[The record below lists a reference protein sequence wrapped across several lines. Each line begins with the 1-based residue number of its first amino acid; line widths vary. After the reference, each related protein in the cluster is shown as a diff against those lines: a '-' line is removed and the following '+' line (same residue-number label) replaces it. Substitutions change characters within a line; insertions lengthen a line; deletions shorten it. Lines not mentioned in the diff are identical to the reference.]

1 MFYQINH
8 LGSPRYLKTE
18 RGENFSFPAHL
29 HQCFELLAITKGK
42 MEVTIDGTLF
52 QLNKGDAVLIFPNQI
67 HSLSSKNSKHFLC
80 IFSPELVS
88 AFLNKTSETV
98 PVSNNCTPEN
108 FLVKNL
114 FDLNEDS
121 ETVEKKAA
129 LYSIC
134 AAFDKTAEYR
144 KKNTKGEEI
153 IPKIFSFV
161 ESNLSASCT
170 LCDLAETT
178 GYEYSYLSK
187 LFKKTVGI
195 SFNTYVNHCRLS
207 RACYLL
213 ENTDLPVLSC
223 AMECGY
229 SSLRSFNRNF
239 KMHLKVTPSEF
250 KKSIKKDV

>member
-1 MFYQINH
+1 MQVKIDDSEF
-8 LGSPRYLKTE
+8 LLKK
-18 RGENFSFPAHL
+18 GE
-29 HQCFELLAITKGK
+29 
-42 MEVTIDGTLF
+42 
-52 QLNKGDAVLIFPNQI
+52 AVLIFPNQI
-67 HSLSSKNSKHFLC
+67 HSLSSKKSKHSLC
-80 IFSPELVS
+80 IFSPDLVK
-88 AFLNKTSETV
+88 AFVKKTAETV
-98 PVSNNCTPEN
+98 PVCNKFTPEKY
-108 FLVKNL
+108 LLKAIL
-114 FDLNEDS
+114 KLTEAS
-121 ETVEKKAA
+121 PHLEKKAA
-129 LYSIC
+129 LYSLC

-144 KKNTKGEEI
+144 PKSTTGEAI
-153 IPKIFSFV
+153 IPQIFSFV

-170 LCDLAETT
+170 LGDLAEST

-213 ENTDLPVLSC
+213 ENTDLPVLAC

-239 KMHLKVTPSEF
+239 KIHLQVTPSEF